1 MHYLELGLEMLLE
14 KDALRPCDTS
24 ACLWDN
30 AAGGLPK
37 KSGSNSDG
45 RWTKRALQGALERAS
60 CLTQEASLGKA

>member
-30 AAGGLPK
+30 AAGGLP
-37 KSGSNSDG
+37 
-45 RWTKRALQGALERAS
+45 
-60 CLTQEASLGKA
+60 